1 MNLFFLASL
10 KPGKWAWMINSLCR
24 TLVAQCA
31 KAWLILRK
39 TTKIISLFLNPCY
52 MNISDV
58 QILLYWKELL
68 WLLHLSYYGIFW
80 LRCTWPQALLGK
92 SIGICG
98 LWGYWL
104 IPHVKALQ
112 HHICLISSEFLS
124 WRRFS
129 IMIIL
134 MITCGESAGGHHSC
148 GHFLTLEN
156 PSHCL
161 VPSQCHSRAERE

>member
-1 MNLFFLASL
+1 
-10 KPGKWAWMINSLCR
+10 
-24 TLVAQCA
+24 
-31 KAWLILRK
+31 
-39 TTKIISLFLNPCY
+39 

-68 WLLHLSYYGIFW
+68 CLLYLSYNDIFW

-92 SIGICG
+92 SIDICG
-98 LWGYWL
+98 LWRCRL

-112 HHICLISSEFLS
+112 HQLCPISSEFLS

-134 MITCGESAGGHHSC
+134 MIMWWITSCHHSC
-148 GHFLTLEN
+148 GHLLEAKDHILTPEK
-156 PSHCL
+156 SSQCL
-161 VPSQCHSRAERE
+161 VPSVSFQGRNRVHSSPVCEVVLTSTWKRMRHIYWYTYIYIDTHTYTLTYEQ